1 MLLRRYFDFWT
12 FTGHPLGN
20 RNRHRRRDGRRRSR
34 GNSEEDLDL
43 VAEYDND
50 DNSTNGYG
58 TTGKMYACCVLFY
71 EMTTTELMCVEEDG
85 KYFKAKESGA
95 SRMKHCSYRYS
106 DFY

>member
-1 MLLRRYFDFWT
+1 MNIFLPHSIYCFYNYTLFRLT
-12 FTGHPLGN
+12 FNIYIFTGDGHPLGN

-50 DNSTNGYG
+50 DNSANGYG

-71 EMTTTELMCVEEDG
+71 EMTTTELMCVKEDG
-85 KYFKAKESGA
+85 KYF
-95 SRMKHCSYRYS
+95 
-106 DFY
+106 